1 MSAVLIFLITM
12 DWTVIVAATRTSK
25 EEYAAG
31 ASSAWLPLFKE
42 GLCVRKYNGRL
53 TFDQAEESCVKAGGH
68 LATICNEEDNVLLS

>member
-1 MSAVLIFLITM
+1 MTYGRRPFLRQALFTPRLLVMSAVLIFLITM

-42 GLCVRKYNGRL
+42 GLCVRVG
-53 TFDQAEESCVKAGGH
+53 
-68 LATICNEEDNVLLS
+68 VLY